1 MFACR
6 ELAEKHPVSELS
18 PVIINYCNP
27 GMCKT
32 SIYRDDRGWVTAK
45 IIDVAT
51 GLLGRDCEVG
61 SRTLV
66 NCVTMCGK
74 ESHGKYVN
82 NDQPGKSSSYVE
94 SQEGRQ
100 MQKQFWDE
108 LMAKLEAV
116 APDVSK
122 NA

>member
-6 ELAEKHPVSELS
+6 ELAEKRPVSETS

-32 SIYRDDRGWVTAK
+32 SIYRDDGSWLMAK
-45 IIDVAT
+45 AIDIGTSV
-51 GLLGRDCEVG
+51 LGRSCEVG

-74 ESHGKYVN
+74 ESHGKYVS
-82 NDQPGKSSSYVE
+82 NDQLARSSSYVE
-94 SQEGRQ
+94 SEKGRQ
-100 MQKQFWDE
+100 MQKRFWDE
-108 LMAKLEAV
+108 LMMKLETV
-116 APDVSK
+116 EPGISR